1 LHRGISPK
9 NRGDERQENKV
20 FRFRFE
26 QVLNVRKLAEE
37 QVMQEFSEQVRGL
50 EREKEHLRSI
60 RGEKAGVLA
69 ELMRRQAGDLNA
81 AEIGFTFEYIRNLR
95 GREVAQVVLIADREK
110 SLEAKREELLEAVK
124 GRKIMEILKQKKL
137 EQYWKEWNHRE
148 SVELN
153 EQGIIRFI
161 KRSGDEKTDLNL

>member
-1 LHRGISPK
+1 M
-9 NRGDERQENKV
+9 

-26 QVLNVRKLAEE
+26 QVLNVRKLTEE

-50 EREKEHLRSI
+50 ERETDHLRSI

-69 ELMRRQAGDLNA
+69 ELMRRQAGSLNA
-81 AEIGFTFEYIRNLR
+81 AEIGFTFDYIKNLR
-95 GREVAQVVLIADREK
+95 QREVAQVVLIADREK

-124 GRKIMEILKQKKL
+124 GRKIMEILKQKNL

-153 EQGIIRFI
+153 EQGIIRFL

>member
-1 LHRGISPK
+1 M
-9 NRGDERQENKV
+9 

-26 QVLNVRKLAEE
+26 QVLNVRKLTEE

-50 EREKEHLRSI
+50 EREKDHLRSI
-60 RGEKAGVLA
+60 RGEKAGVLE
-69 ELMRRQAGDLNA
+69 ELMRRQAGNMNA
-81 AEIGFTFEYIRNLR
+81 AEIGLTFDYIKNLR
-95 GREVAQVVLIADREK
+95 QREVAQVVLIADREK

-124 GRKIMEILKQKKL
+124 GRKIMEILKQKKHD
-137 EQYWKEWNHRE
+137 QYWKEWNHRE

-153 EQGIIRFI
+153 EQGIIRFL

>member
-1 LHRGISPK
+1 M
-9 NRGDERQENKV
+9 

-37 QVMQEFSEQVRGL
+37 QVLQEFSEQVRGL

-69 ELMRRQAGDLNA
+69 ELMRRQAGQMNA
-81 AEIGFTFEYIRNLR
+81 AEIGFTFDYMKNLR
-95 GREVAQVVLIADREK
+95 EREVAQVVQIADLEK

-137 EQYWKEWNHRE
+137 EQYWKEWNHKE

-153 EQGIIRFI
+153 EQGINRFL
-161 KRSGDEKTDLNL
+161 KRSGDEKTDFNL